1 MTYLE
6 INEWLGRQC
15 IYKPIGCGQSVIQS
29 NYVREHTSYVCS
41 VVDLKTKQKKQST
54 YYNLELTVI
63 KQVRL
68 K

>member
-29 NYVREHTSYVCS
+29 NYVREHTSYMCS
-41 VVDLKTKQKKQST
+41 VVDLKPNKQTKKNRVLIIT
-54 YYNLELTVI
+54 LN
-63 KQVRL
+63 
-68 K
+68 